1 MLSKVD
7 KVRPFVVPLPPG
19 WCRSLPPGTTSRFRL
34 TDCWE
39 GKSFKIKRRWS
50 TSLESRDSP
59 NEAATSTSNTSP
71 SSAKLLPM
79 SIVPGSVTANL
90 APYVSLPVVAN
101 SQIIPNMAYMGGSS
115 AAMPYMFHHQTT
127 QMSTSQGKTIP
138 SRSLGLG
145 ALDLFLREILT
156 LMKIR

>member
-1 MLSKVD
+1 LTLCTEAVG
-7 KVRPFVVPLPPG
+7 PPPKPNP
-19 WCRSLPPGTTSRFRL
+19 RHDRLQLTS
-34 TDCWE
+34 CWE
-39 GKSFKIKRRWS
+39 EKSFKIKRRWS

-59 NEAATSTSNTSP
+59 NEAATSTSTTSP

-127 QMSTSQGKTIP
+127 QMPTNQGKK
-138 SRSLGLG
+138 
-145 ALDLFLREILT
+145 F
-156 LMKIR
+156 K